1 MAQPSNGNPRLTK
14 MVRGWDRV
22 IQFRTTDNGLG
33 FSMRVENR
41 QLSELDTGP
50 IESVTSSSPAPAR
63 TSATCSGATSTRR
76 RST

>member
-1 MAQPSNGNPRLTK
+1 

-22 IQFRTTDNGLG
+22 IQFRTTDTGQG
-33 FSMRVENR
+33 FTMRVENQ

-50 IESVTSSSPAPAR
+50 VEGLPDVIVTGTAR